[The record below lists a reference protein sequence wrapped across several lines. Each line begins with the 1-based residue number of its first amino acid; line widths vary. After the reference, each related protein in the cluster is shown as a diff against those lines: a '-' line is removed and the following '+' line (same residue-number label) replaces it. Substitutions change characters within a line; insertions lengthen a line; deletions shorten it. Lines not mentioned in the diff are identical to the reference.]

1 MQNELFPIEK
11 GRPLT
16 MLSYGGGQ
24 DSTTILYKCI
34 YDPEFR
40 KKYAPG
46 DLIVVMAD
54 TKNEHK
60 ETYDYVYTVMDLCE
74 QHKIPFIMVEDY
86 ATGDWRHGLI
96 AFYEAKNVVG
106 SKAFR
111 KTCTMRLKIN
121 PIYNWLDEYLH
132 EKYETTV
139 FSNKKA
145 IRQFALNHGKINVL
159 IGIAREEEK
168 RAGTNE
174 ESKDRWMRESINKVY
189 PLIEIGYNR
198 QDCQDYIESVGH
210 EIPMPSNCILCP
222 FMSKQEL
229 LYLYR
234 VMPQWYHKWVQLEE
248 NKIRKFMHDG
258 DRTKTL
264 KGNGEL
270 GDNLGVWG
278 KKLLP
283 EILQE
288 AITEYGHMTT
298 AELHEY
304 KMSHGH
310 CVKSKY

>member
-1 MQNELFPIEK
+1 MQQELFPIEL
-11 GRPLT
+11 GRKLT
-16 MLSYGGGQ
+16 LLSYGGGQ
-24 DSTTILYKCI
+24 DSTAILYRLI

-40 KKYAPG
+40 KKYAPD
-46 DLIVVMAD
+46 DLVVVMAD
-54 TKNEHK
+54 TCNEHH
-60 ETYDYVYTVMDLCE
+60 ETYEQVKHAEWLCE
-74 QHKIPFIMVEDY
+74 QHKIPFIFLQEY
-86 ATGDWRHGLI
+86 ATGDWKKGLI
-96 AFYEAKNVVG
+96 AFYEAKSTVG

-132 EKYETTV
+132 ERYGTSVSGK
-139 FSNKKA
+139 KKA
-145 IRQFALNHGKINVL
+145 IRQFALEHGKIDVI
-159 IGIAREEEK
+159 IGIAKGEEK

-174 ESKDRWMRESINKVY
+174 ESKDRWMREAINKVY
-189 PLIEIGYNR
+189 PLIEIGWGR
-198 QDCQDYIESVGH
+198 KECQEYIALTGH
-210 EIPMPSNCILCP
+210 DIPLPSNCILCP

-234 VMPQWYHKWVQLEE
+234 VMPEWYYKWVQLEE
-248 NKIRKFMHDG
+248 NKIKKFMHEG

-283 EILQE
+283 EILKEAQE
-288 AITEYGHMTT
+288 EHGHMTDE
-298 AELHEY
+298 ELHEY

>member
-1 MQNELFPIEK
+1 MQQELFPTGK
-11 GRPLT
+11 GRKLT
-16 MLSYGGGQ
+16 ILSYGGGQ
-24 DSTTILYKCI
+24 DSTAILYKLI
-34 YDPEFR
+34 HDPVFR
-40 KKYAPG
+40 LEYAPD
-46 DLIVVMAD
+46 DLVVVMAD
-54 TKNEHK
+54 TFNEHK
-60 ETYDYVYTVMDLCE
+60 ETYAYVKKVQDVCKE
-74 QHKIPFIMVEDY
+74 HNIPFILLRHW
-86 ATGDWRHGLI
+86 ATGDWENGLI
-96 AFYEAKNVVG
+96 NFYEAKSTVG

-121 PIYNWLDEYLH
+121 PIYNWLDAYLH
-132 EKYETTV
+132 EHFGTTV
-139 FSNKKA
+139 SGSKKA
-145 IRQFALNHGKINVL
+145 IRQFALNHGKIDVL

-174 ESKDRWMRESINKVY
+174 ESKDRWMRESINKRY
-189 PLIEIGYNR
+189 PLIDIGYNR
-198 QDCQDYIESVGH
+198 QDCQDYISGLGYEV
-210 EIPMPSNCILCP
+210 PMPSNCILCP

-234 VMPQWYHKWVQLEE
+234 KMPEWYNKWVDLEE
-248 NKIRKFMHDG
+248 NKIRKFMHNG

-264 KGNGEL
+264 KGNGDI

-288 AITEYGHMTT
+288 AIQEFGHMTDE
-298 AELHEY
+298 ELHEY